1 MKIALIGCG
10 GLGTSLALGLLR
22 SKVSDLE
29 LRLCDHNQSK
39 MDLIVSEFPSLKI
52 ATSLFVKNVV
62 KDAEIIIIVVKP
74 DDLERTLIQLKEDLG
89 PQALLVSCAAGVQTD
104 FIAKV
109 IGKKYAVARA
119 MPNTA
124 VAVAGGTVGT
134 FLGPNC
140 DQKRDEERLNY
151 VFGVLGSV
159 RAVHAEELLHAV
171 TALSGCGPA
180 FALLFLEA
188 LIDAGVR
195 AGLSRSEADFFAKGA
210 LRSATVLVDHVALP
224 PSDLRAQI
232 TSPGGV
238 TAEGLYQLERMA
250 FRYSIMEAVDASKK
264 KSEQINYLEQA
275 TIVK

>member
-22 SKVSDLE
+22 SNLAGLQ

-39 MDLIVSEFPSLKI
+39 MDLIVSEFPLLKI
-52 ATSLFVKNVV
+52 TTSLFVKNVV
-62 KDAEIIIIVVKP
+62 KDAEIVIVVVKP
-74 DDLERTLIQLKEDLG
+74 KDLERTLLQLKDDLSAH
-89 PQALLVSCAAGVQTD
+89 ALLVSCAAGISTD
-104 FIAKV
+104 YIEKV
-109 IGKKYAVARA
+109 IGKKCAVARA

-124 VAVAGGTVGT
+124 VAVAGGIVGT
-134 FLGPNC
+134 FLGANC
-140 DQKRDEERLNY
+140 DAKRDEERINY
-151 VFGVLGSV
+151 IFAVLGAV
-159 RAVHAEELLHAV
+159 RAVHAEEALHAV
-171 TALSGCGPA
+171 TAISGCGPA

-210 LRSATVLVDHVALP
+210 LRSASVLVDHVGLP

-238 TAEGLYQLERMA
+238 TAEGLYQLERLS
-250 FRYSIMEAVDASKK
+250 FRHAIMEAVDASKK
-264 KSEQINYLEQA
+264 RSEQINYTEQ
-275 TIVK
+275 T